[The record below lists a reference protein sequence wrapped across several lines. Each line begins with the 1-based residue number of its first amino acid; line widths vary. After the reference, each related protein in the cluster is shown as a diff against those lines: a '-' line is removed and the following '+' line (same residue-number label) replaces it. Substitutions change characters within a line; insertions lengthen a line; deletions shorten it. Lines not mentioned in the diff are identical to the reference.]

1 MKVYI
6 AMHVRNEEQSESR
19 KIIGVFSS
27 QVKAHRAI
35 DTLAAGLTGESDDFD
50 YPDFFHVDAYEL
62 DGALFREKFA
72 LSA

>member
-6 AMHVRNEEQSESR
+6 ATHIRNEPQRESR

-27 QVKAHRAI
+27 QAEAHIAI
-35 DTLAAGLTGESDDFD
+35 DALAEELAGESEEFD

-62 DGALFREKFA
+62 DGALFREEFA